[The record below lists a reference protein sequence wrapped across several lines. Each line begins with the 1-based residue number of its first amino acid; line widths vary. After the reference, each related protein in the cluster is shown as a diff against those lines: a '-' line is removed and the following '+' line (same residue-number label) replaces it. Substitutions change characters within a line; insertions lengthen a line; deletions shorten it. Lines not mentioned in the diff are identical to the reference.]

1 MGQSLI
7 HFGLALLFLFLPG
20 EMARAH
26 ATTSALPSTN
36 DYHRINI
43 AYFLVICLN

>member
-1 MGQSLI
+1 MQVGNSQSLI
-7 HFGLALLFLFLPG
+7 HFGLAFLFLPG
-20 EMARAH
+20 EVARAH

-43 AYFLVICLN
+43 AYLLLVI